1 MSEGRRKI
9 RVAHLVNYLGPAGK
23 ETGIVKLLNALDAER
38 YAPYLIVFDKVFDA
52 LTLDTDKT
60 VLHALNKKPGNDPS
74 LIYKLARYFR
84 EHKIDIVHTHSWGT
98 LVEGVLA
105 ARLAGV
111 PKIIHGEH
119 GTFPKGFP
127 HRTIQNIF
135 FRRCDQVLSVSG
147 ELADKLA
154 EVTGYPRAKIKTIY
168 NGVDTAVFHRDAE
181 MRRQYRQENLNNPDT
196 LWIGTVGRTV
206 KVKNQQLLVRAA
218 QQLKKE
224 KRSFLITIVGDSRL
238 NSLRPQLE
246 KLAQDLDV
254 KEHIQFAG
262 IRKDVAGFLNGF
274 DIFALPSLSEGCSN
288 VIQEAMTCGLPV
300 VASRVGGNPELVN
313 HEQTGILFE
322 SDNVEQLSAALGRLI
337 DEPEF
342 RKKMSQG
349 AAQHAAGHFALEK
362 MKENYQDVYEKVYG
376 SGK

>member
-1 MSEGRRKI
+1 MNESKAKI

-23 ETGIVKLLNALDAER
+23 ETGIVKLLNAMDGER
-38 YAPYLIVFDKVFDA
+38 YAPYLVVFDKVFDA
-52 LTLDTDKT
+52 LTLDKDKT

-84 EHKIDIVHTHSWGT
+84 EHKIDIMHTHSWGT

-105 ARLAGV
+105 ARLARV

-127 HRTIQNIF
+127 HRAIQNLF

-147 ELADKLA
+147 ELADTLA
-154 EVTGYPRAKIKTIY
+154 RVTGYPRARIKTIY
-168 NGVDTAVFHRDAE
+168 NGVDTSVFNTEQALRVK
-181 MRRQYRQENLNNPDT
+181 YRKENLDNPDT
-196 LWIGTVGRTV
+196 FWIGTVGRTV

-246 KLAQDLDV
+246 KLANDLDV
-254 KEHIQFAG
+254 KEHIQFTG
-262 IRKDVAGFLNGF
+262 IRKDIAGFLNGF
-274 DIFALPSLSEGCSN
+274 DVFALPSLSEGCSN

-313 HEQTGILFE
+313 HEQNGILFE
-322 SDNVEQLSAALGRLI
+322 SDNVEQLSAALGRLM
-337 DEPEF
+337 DEPEL
-342 RKKMSQG
+342 RKKMSN
-349 AAQHAAGHFALEK
+349 AAATRAAGHFSLEI

-376 SGK
+376 SGR